1 LGGSKSEEPETGN
14 QNEYKNGKKVL
25 ACLQRSLRIADTCM
39 DSALNVKLFVE
50 ILNEYLYYFEDKNDA
65 VAVKYLTGL
74 IALIKTHLANI
85 ETGAEDENELAEN
98 VKVYFENTLEHIKR
112 KKENGESVYS
122 QIEF

>member
-1 LGGSKSEEPETGN
+1 
-14 QNEYKNGKKVL
+14 
-25 ACLQRSLRIADTCM
+25 M